1 MTERPLLFGVPLD
14 LETFPQAVE
23 HCTALIAE
31 RRAVQHVVL
40 NAGKVVMMQDQP
52 PLRDAVAGCEVV
64 HADGQSIVWA
74 GRLAGLAVPERVA
87 GIDLMQS
94 LLGVCEA
101 RAWPV
106 YFLGA
111 TDDVLER
118 FVSVVRER
126 HPGLPIAGYRN
137 GYFTDDSAVAASIEQ
152 SGARALFVGISSPRK
167 ELFLQHCLAEMG
179 PVFAMGVGG
188 SFDVLAGMTPRAPLW
203 VQRSGLEWFFRLMQ
217 EPRRLA
223 SRYLIGNTR
232 FAVLAIREAVRQRTA
247 PTRETDSDTKE
258 GLG

>member
-1 MTERPLLFGVPLD
+1 MTERSLLFGVPID

-31 RRAVQHVVL
+31 RRPVQHVVI

-52 PLRDAVAGCEVV
+52 QLRDAVAGCEVI

-87 GIDLMQS
+87 GIDLMQA
-94 LLGVCEA
+94 LLGVCEESG
-101 RAWPV
+101 WPV

-111 TDDVLER
+111 TDDVLTR
-118 FVSVVRER
+118 FVTVVQER
-126 HPGLPIAGYRN
+126 YPKLTIAGHRN
-137 GYFTDDSAVAASIEQ
+137 GYFTDDAAVADAIAQ
-152 SGARALFVGISSPRK
+152 SGARVLFVGISSPRK
-167 ELFLQHCLAEMG
+167 ELLLRDHLAEMG
-179 PVFAMGVGG
+179 RVFAMGVGG
-188 SFDVLAGMTPRAPLW
+188 SFDVLSGMTPRAPIW
-203 VQRSGLEWFFRLMQ
+203 MQRSGLEWFFRLIQ

-223 SRYLIGNTR
+223 SRYIVGNSR
-232 FAVLAIREAVRQRTA
+232 FAVLAAREAVAQRTA
-247 PTRETDSDTKE
+247 RTHTADANTKE